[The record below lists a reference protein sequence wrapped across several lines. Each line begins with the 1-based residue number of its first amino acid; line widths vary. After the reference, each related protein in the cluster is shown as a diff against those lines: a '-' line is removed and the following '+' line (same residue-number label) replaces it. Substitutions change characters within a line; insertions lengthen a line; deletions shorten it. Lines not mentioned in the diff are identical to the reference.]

1 MAVVFLSGILVLG
14 RRSSA
19 TSLYCKINTLVKNKE
34 KRSLNVKL
42 DIILKVDSIVK
53 IFGKLIAVNHLSFT
67 VRKGEIFA
75 LLGPNGA
82 GKTTAVRMLMD
93 IIKPDEGIIE
103 FYLNDNK
110 CSQIPFASELG
121 YLPEE
126 RGLYQEIP
134 IIKTLEFMGIIRGM
148 DKTQA
153 KKSSEEWLDKLDLLD
168 RKREK
173 LSTLS
178 KGNQQKVQFISS
190 VLHNP
195 LFAVL
200 DEPFA
205 GFDPIN
211 QEAFLKIIKELQNKG
226 TTILLCAHQ
235 MHLVERIADRVLLI
249 NKGRNIAYGTVDEIK
264 KDYSTGEKIIINVES
279 KPELSLLQ
287 NDDAVEKVEF
297 INDTEIKIFLKQNK
311 SLSGLLNKAA
321 SNYKIISVKTEHIS
335 LHDIFIDKVKG
346 DNNEE

>member
-1 MAVVFLSGILVLG
+1 MKKSD
-14 RRSSA
+14 
-19 TSLYCKINTLVKNKE
+19 C
-34 KRSLNVKL
+34 
-42 DIILKVDSIVK
+42 ILKVDSILK
-53 IFGKLIAVNHLSFT
+53 QFGKIIAVNNLSFSIN
-67 VRKGEIFA
+67 RGEIFA

-82 GKTTAVRMLMD
+82 GKTTTVRMLMD

-103 FYLNDNK
+103 FYLHENK
-110 CSQIPFASELG
+110 SSQIPLSSELG

-148 DKTQA
+148 EKNQA
-153 KKSSEEWLDKLDLLD
+153 QRSSVEWLEKLELLD
-168 RKREK
+168 RKNEK

-205 GFDPIN
+205 GYDPIN
-211 QEAFLKIIKELQNKG
+211 QEAFLMIIKELRDKG
-226 TTILLCAHQ
+226 TTILLSAHQ
-235 MHLVERIADRVLLI
+235 MHLVERIADRVLLL
-249 NKGRNIAYGTVDEIK
+249 NNGKKIAYGTVDEIK
-264 KDYSTGEKIIINVES
+264 KDFSTGEKIIINVDS

-287 NDDAVEKVEF
+287 NDDAVQKVEF

-321 SNYKIISVKTEHIS
+321 SNYKITSVKTEHIS
-335 LHDIFIDKVKG
+335 LHDIFIERVSKDKG
-346 DNNEE
+346 DSNE

>member
-1 MAVVFLSGILVLG
+1 MGKSD
-14 RRSSA
+14 
-19 TSLYCKINTLVKNKE
+19 C
-34 KRSLNVKL
+34 
-42 DIILKVDSIVK
+42 ILKVDSILK
-53 IFGKLIAVNHLSFT
+53 QFGILNAVNDLSFSLN
-67 VRKGEIFA
+67 RGEIFA

-82 GKTTAVRMLMD
+82 GKTTTVRMLMD
-93 IIKPDEGIIE
+93 IIKPDKGKIE
-103 FYLNDNK
+103 YYLNDNIS
-110 CSQIPFASELG
+110 SQIPLASELG

-148 DKTQA
+148 HKNKAQE
-153 KKSSEEWLDKLDLLD
+153 SSEEWLEKLELLD
-168 RKREK
+168 RKNEK

-190 VLHNP
+190 VLHKP

-205 GFDPIN
+205 GYDPIN
-211 QEAFLKIIKELQNKG
+211 QEAFLKIIKELRNKG
-226 TTILLCAHQ
+226 TTILLSAHQ

-249 NKGRNIAYGTVDEIK
+249 NKGKKIAYGTVDEIK
-264 KDYSTGEKIIINVES
+264 KDFSTGEKIIINFES
-279 KPELSLLQ
+279 KPDLSLLQ

-297 INDTEIKIFLKQNK
+297 INDLEIKIYLKQNK
-311 SLSGLLNKAA
+311 SLSGMLNKAA
-321 SNYKIISVKTEHIS
+321 SNYKITSVKTEHTS

-346 DNNEE
+346 DNDEQ